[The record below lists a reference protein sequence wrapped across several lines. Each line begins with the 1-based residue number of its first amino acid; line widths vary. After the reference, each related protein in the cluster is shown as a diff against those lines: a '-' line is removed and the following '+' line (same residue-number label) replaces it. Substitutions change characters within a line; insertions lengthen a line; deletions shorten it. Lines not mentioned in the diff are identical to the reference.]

1 MSLRKGTMPIGLL
14 PHLLLFWHGS
24 DAFFWNT
31 LSSSLWTFRCNLPS
45 TKTPEKGQVAKVP
58 HTMHHHLSFRIQIRD
73 VADMFRSNIVYTETE
88 LQPYEDI
95 TYLERKRLP
104 AWLIRHD
111 EIWWSHFLM
120 LISLVSRCLQQVT
133 TGSPSCMLLLLWI
146 GSSANS
152 RTAAIPKSARFGSS
166 NALATEI
173 NAATPTKTQIHPKKR
188 RKRTWQSST
197 HIVQHPICQIS
208 I

>member
-45 TKTPEKGQVAKVP
+45 TKTPRTSRQSPPYHASSPQLQASDPSCWYVWQQHCLYRDWVATIWGHDLFGKKKGCR
-58 HTMHHHLSFRIQIRD
+58 LGEL
-73 VADMFRSNIVYTETE
+73 DMMKS
-88 LQPYEDI
+88 
-95 TYLERKRLP
+95 
-104 AWLIRHD
+104 D
-111 EIWWSHFLM
+111 EVISWC
-120 LISLVSRCLQQVT
+120 SLVSRCLQQVT
-133 TGSPSCMLLLLWI
+133 TGSPSCMFLLLWI

-173 NAATPTKTQIHPKKR
+173 NAATPTKTQKDPKK
-188 RKRTWQSST
+188 
-197 HIVQHPICQIS
+197 
-208 I
+208 